1 MSPDGSVSRD
11 AVYRGDDSYGKKL
24 YEQAKGECDAEVNA
38 DANRQTKIDDGNQ
51 AVNIHNIWKIAEDDV
66 VIIAGHAFTGRDLL
80 NLLSVKNEIKY

>member
-11 AVYRGDDSYGKKL
+11 AVYRGDNSYGKKL
-24 YEQAKGECDAEVNA
+24 YEQAKGECDANA
-38 DANRQTKIDDGNQ
+38 DQQTKIDDENQ

-66 VIIAGHAFTGRDLL
+66 IIIAGHAFTGKDLL